1 MPVRAMLRSKSI
13 VNQKL
18 TKQKQTPA
26 IYTHVVSYFVINHV
40 INLCQHA
47 VALQT
52 LPSTPTA
59 GDAAL
64 ATVTPL
70 HRAYGRFIS
79 AISRVMSV
87 HSSSRLVK
95 LSSSSCCLRSSSH
108 RSSSYANSRCGWIIT
123 FSRRARTKQYARGKD
138 MPNARITSA
147 MQMVALRETPTRQCT
162 KVAMPFCRPRS
173 VR

>member
-1 MPVRAMLRSKSI
+1 MSSIFANTPWRCSPPVDADCKR
-13 VNQKL
+13 
-18 TKQKQTPA
+18 T
-26 IYTHVVSYFVINHV
+26 
-40 INLCQHA
+40 
-47 VALQT
+47 
-52 LPSTPTA
+52 
-59 GDAAL
+59 AAL

-95 LSSSSCCLRSSSH
+95 LSSSSRCLRSSSH
-108 RSSSYANSRCGWIIT
+108 LSSSYANSRCGWIIT

-147 MQMVALRETPTRQCT
+147 MQMVALRDTPTRQCT
-162 KVAMPFCRPRS
+162 RVAMPFCRPRS
-173 VR
+173 TRWLVSFDSIVPNNTYR